1 MSESDGNSKLVGRK
15 RNSKLLI
22 EKNKKHFI
30 EGEKEI
36 ANYWGK
42 KIEKANYCR
51 KKRKSKI

>member
-51 KKRKSKI
+51 RKRKSKI